1 MGMISTNSMKLKF
14 KIKMTYPSQL
24 YACLHA
30 FSLFS
35 GLFGHYNTQ
44 CHLTPISL
52 LTFLHYDCRL
62 HNWNWNSS
70 WIFQIQLCN
79 LQS

>member
-1 MGMISTNSMKLKF
+1 
-14 KIKMTYPSQL
+14 MTYPSQL

-35 GLFGHYNTQ
+35 GLFWSLQPQ
-44 CHLTPISL
+44 CHLTPIFL
-52 LTFLHYDCRL
+52 LAYLHYDCRL
-62 HNWNWNSS
+62 HNWIWK
-70 WIFQIQLCN
+70 IQLLFQIQLCS